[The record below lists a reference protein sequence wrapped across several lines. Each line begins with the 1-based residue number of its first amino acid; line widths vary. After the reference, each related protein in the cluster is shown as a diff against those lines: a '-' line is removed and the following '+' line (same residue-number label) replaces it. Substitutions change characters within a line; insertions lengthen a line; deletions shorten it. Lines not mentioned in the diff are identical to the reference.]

1 MKADTNKIKLYSVF
15 KNFKEKDYI
24 NSNEYSPIIIH
35 DEHRIK
41 QILLNF
47 QSNALKYTQK
57 GEVKIIVSIV
67 GSLDPK
73 EQEQEE
79 NE

>member
-24 NSNEYSPIIIH
+24 DSNEYSPIIIH

-47 QSNALKYTQK
+47 
-57 GEVKIIVSIV
+57 
-67 GSLDPK
+67 
-73 EQEQEE
+73 
-79 NE
+79 